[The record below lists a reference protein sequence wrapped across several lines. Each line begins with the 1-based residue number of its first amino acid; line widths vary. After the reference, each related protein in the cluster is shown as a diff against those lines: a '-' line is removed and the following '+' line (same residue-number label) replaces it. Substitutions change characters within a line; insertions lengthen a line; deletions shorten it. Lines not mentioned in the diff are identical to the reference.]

1 MPRESEADEGG
12 KKEMN
17 ECKFHDTDSNGTFHC
32 KCLNTDICPGK
43 ACAFYITKEEAKKK
57 DAESVKRL
65 RKLPDIQKD
74 YIKSKYN
81 IRF

>member
-1 MPRESEADEGG
+1 
-12 KKEMN
+12 MN
-17 ECKFHDTDSNGTFHC
+17 ECKFYENSDGKFRC
-32 KCLNTDICPGK
+32 KCINTDICPGK
-43 ACAFYITKEEAKKK
+43 ACAFYITKEDADRK
-57 DAESVKRL
+57 DEQARKRL